1 MFAVFLDFFCLSPT
15 KTGWRQ
21 SLENRGTIL
30 GLNKSTNYYQRHRG
44 WKSGSLNDKRTLKPG
59 NLVLDMLFS

>member
-1 MFAVFLDFFCLSPT
+1 LFAVFLDFFCLSPT

-30 GLNKSTNYYQRHRG
+30 VWISQQIIIRNTGVENLGVWTTNGL
-44 WKSGSLNDKRTLKPG
+44 
-59 NLVLDMLFS
+59 